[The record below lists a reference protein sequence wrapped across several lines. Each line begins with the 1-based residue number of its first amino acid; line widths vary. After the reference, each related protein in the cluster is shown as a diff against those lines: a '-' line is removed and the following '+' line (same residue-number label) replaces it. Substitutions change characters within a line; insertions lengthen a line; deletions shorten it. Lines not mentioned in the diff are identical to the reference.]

1 MNSFSYIFIASVVLM
16 AITRIW
22 LARRQINNVDRNKN
36 AVPTAFENDIP
47 LAEHQKAAAYTVA
60 KTKLSIIVV
69 LYEAAI
75 LFALTFGGAI
85 NLTYE
90 SISAMELTPIL
101 EGLVFLGALGLA
113 LTLIEIP
120 LGLYK
125 TFVLEEKFGFN
136 KMTLGLFVRDTVLG
150 LVIGAIFGA
159 ILIGIILWLMQTS
172 GPNWWILA
180 WGVAIVFWLF
190 IQFISPTLI
199 APLFNKFSP
208 LEDEQ
213 LKIRIENLLRKCGF
227 ASKGLFVMD
236 GSKRSSHG
244 NAYFTGFGKNKRIV
258 FFDTLIEKHQ
268 PEEVEA
274 VLAHELGHFK
284 LKHVTKLTVMM
295 AIFGFIFFWALGM
308 SQKNPE
314 LFTGINVLHNEVDAV
329 VLATFYFVVPVFL
342 FFIRPALASYLRK
355 NEFEADAYAASH
367 APSKDLIKALVRL
380 YKDNSSTLTPDAIYS
395 AFYDSHPPAGARI
408 RRLQQI

>member
-36 AVPTAFENDIP
+36 TVPTAFENDIP

-60 KTKLSIIVV
+60 KTKFSIIVV

-75 LFALTFGGAI
+75 LFGLTFGGVI

-90 SISAMELTPIL
+90 SISLMELTPIL
-101 EGLVFLGALGLA
+101 EGLVFLGVLSLA

-159 ILIGIILWLMQTS
+159 ILMGIILWLMQTS

-180 WGVAIVFWLF
+180 
-190 IQFISPTLI
+190 
-199 APLFNKFSP
+199 
-208 LEDEQ
+208 
-213 LKIRIENLLRKCGF
+213 
-227 ASKGLFVMD
+227 
-236 GSKRSSHG
+236 
-244 NAYFTGFGKNKRIV
+244 
-258 FFDTLIEKHQ
+258 
-268 PEEVEA
+268 
-274 VLAHELGHFK
+274 
-284 LKHVTKLTVMM
+284 
-295 AIFGFIFFWALGM
+295 
-308 SQKNPE
+308 
-314 LFTGINVLHNEVDAV
+314 
-329 VLATFYFVVPVFL
+329 
-342 FFIRPALASYLRK
+342 
-355 NEFEADAYAASH
+355 
-367 APSKDLIKALVRL
+367 
-380 YKDNSSTLTPDAIYS
+380 
-395 AFYDSHPPAGARI
+395 
-408 RRLQQI
+408 

>member
-1 MNSFSYIFIASVVLM
+1 
-16 AITRIW
+16 
-22 LARRQINNVDRNKN
+22 
-36 AVPTAFENDIP
+36 
-47 LAEHQKAAAYTVA
+47 
-60 KTKLSIIVV
+60 
-69 LYEAAI
+69 
-75 LFALTFGGAI
+75 
-85 NLTYE
+85 
-90 SISAMELTPIL
+90 
-101 EGLVFLGALGLA
+101 
-113 LTLIEIP
+113 
-120 LGLYK
+120 
-125 TFVLEEKFGFN
+125 
-136 KMTLGLFVRDTVLG
+136 MTLGLFVRDTVLG

-180 WGVAIVFWLF
+180 WGAAIVFWLF

-284 LKHVTKLTVMM
+284 LKHVTKLTAMM
-295 AIFGFIFFWALGM
+295 AIFGFIFFWALGV

-408 RRLQQI
+408 SRLQQI

>member
-36 AVPTAFENDIP
+36 TVPTAFANDIP

-60 KTKLSIIVV
+60 KTKFSIIVV

-75 LFALTFGGAI
+75 LFGLTLGGVI

-101 EGLVFLGALGLA
+101 EGLVFLGVLSLV

-180 WGVAIVFWLF
+180 WGAAIVFWLF

-274 VLAHELGHFK
+274 VLA
-284 LKHVTKLTVMM
+284 
-295 AIFGFIFFWALGM
+295 
-308 SQKNPE
+308 
-314 LFTGINVLHNEVDAV
+314 
-329 VLATFYFVVPVFL
+329 
-342 FFIRPALASYLRK
+342 
-355 NEFEADAYAASH
+355 
-367 APSKDLIKALVRL
+367 
-380 YKDNSSTLTPDAIYS
+380 
-395 AFYDSHPPAGARI
+395 
-408 RRLQQI
+408 